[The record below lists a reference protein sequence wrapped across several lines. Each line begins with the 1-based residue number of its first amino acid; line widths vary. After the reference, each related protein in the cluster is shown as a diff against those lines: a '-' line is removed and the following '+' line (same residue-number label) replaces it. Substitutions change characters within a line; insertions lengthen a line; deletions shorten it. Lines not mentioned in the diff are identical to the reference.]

1 MKEKLAS
8 LTTRHL
14 FFMVKMSVA
23 VKICLLK
30 SLNMCN
36 YRVLCD
42 KDEVRHEINGILDA
56 CSSSEIP

>member
-1 MKEKLAS
+1 
-8 LTTRHL
+8 
-14 FFMVKMSVA
+14 MVKISVA
-23 VKICLLK
+23 AKICLLK

-56 CSSSEIP
+56 CSSS